1 VVYLK
6 ATANLST
13 GGTADDVTEVVHPFN
28 VFLAERISRI
38 IDLDICGI
46 DIMTD
51 DISIPLNE
59 SGGAVLEVNAAPG
72 FRMHLDPTGGIGK
85 NVAEPVVDML
95 FPPGT
100 PSRIPIIAV
109 TGTNGKTTTTRLTA
123 HLMRSVGL
131 QGGHDVQRR
140 RLHPEPP
147 ADER

>member
-1 VVYLK
+1 
-6 ATANLST
+6 
-13 GGTADDVTEVVHPFN
+13 VVHPFN

-100 PSRIPIIAV
+100 RAVSPSS
-109 TGTNGKTTTTRLTA
+109 
-123 HLMRSVGL
+123 RS
-131 QGGHDVQRR
+131 RAR
-140 RLHPEPP
+140 TERPPPP
-147 ADER
+147 ASPRTSCAAWATRWA